1 MHISVLLCYVGA
13 ADGSDAGVCLA
24 LDVHGQRQS
33 FYSDSVAGEG
43 RTEPG
48 LAKPFQSVAV
58 ISRGCF
64 S

>member
-1 MHISVLLCYVGA
+1 M
-13 ADGSDAGVCLA
+13 CLA